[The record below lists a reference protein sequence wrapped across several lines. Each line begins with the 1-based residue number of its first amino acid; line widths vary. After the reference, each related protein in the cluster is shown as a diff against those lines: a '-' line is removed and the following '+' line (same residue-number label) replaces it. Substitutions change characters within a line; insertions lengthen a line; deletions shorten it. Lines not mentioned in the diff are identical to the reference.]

1 MWKDPKEPTEGLT
14 QRDGVG
20 QEPMPQPMY
29 GGGMP
34 PTSAY
39 GSPGQTWNK
48 ETMELLV
55 DIEIPK
61 ESLTVGGNEKLLIW
75 TKKVLM
81 QIQFGNYTSSDQKK
95 MIKDLRYILI
105 LAQQEGNDQ
114 IVYEEQLIFIMN
126 MQISKGRSDKPDGLR
141 ERTMWIMQIL
151 KNVFANEDVKKPDE
165 NSSKLN
171 IPFGGNR

>member
-1 MWKDPKEPTEGLT
+1 MWKDPKEPTDNMIA
-14 QRDGVG
+14 RDDVV
-20 QEPMPQPMY
+20 QEPLPQSMY

-39 GSPGQTWNK
+39 GNPGQTWNK

-61 ESLTVGGNEKLLIW
+61 ISLASGGNEKLLIW

-114 IVYEEQLIFIMN
+114 IVFEEQMIFIMN

-151 KNVFANEDVKKPDE
+151 KNVFSNDDVKKPDE

-171 IPFGGNR
+171 IPFGGR

>member
-1 MWKDPKEPTEGLT
+1 
-14 QRDGVG
+14 
-20 QEPMPQPMY
+20 MY

-39 GSPGQTWNK
+39 GNPGQTWNK

-61 ESLTVGGNEKLLIW
+61 ESLSIGGNEKLLIW

-114 IVYEEQLIFIMN
+114 IVYEEQLMFIMN

-151 KNVFANEDVKKPDE
+151 KNVFANEEVKKPDE

-171 IPFGGNR
+171 IPFTGR